1 MVLPFDQHSIT
12 FDDIIYSVDMP
23 QVTQVINISAFVSG
37 VKRIWKIFSTNRG
50 DWFGLKTKLNEKS
63 FSLTIKYEELK
74 CKIDYTSI
82 LPSNHFQKKKGK
94 KNQTKRER
102 AAHYQRERGRSLELE
117 IDSVASRLNPDA
129 SLSSFFS
136 QFDQI

>member
-1 MVLPFDQHSIT
+1 MILRFK
-12 FDDIIYSVDMP
+12 
-23 QVTQVINISAFVSG
+23 SG
-37 VKRIWKIFSTNRG
+37 YFLVKV
-50 DWFGLKTKLNEKS
+50 
-63 FSLTIKYEELK
+63 SLTVKYEDLK